1 MMPNDF
7 TFGCEIE
14 ISRGGASAADCYAA
28 LRAAGIKAEHHRSAH
43 LPRSNPQ
50 SWVVCPDGS
59 CAGEIVSPI
68 LRGQDGL
75 ALLAKVCDTLL
86 AAGATV
92 DTSCGL
98 HVHVGA
104 RNVLTIGQLQNLAK
118 MFLRHEAAF
127 DQILPPSRRNGSNRF
142 CQRQGPSQF
151 VGSNDPASRLALA
164 DKLAAIDNARNV
176 EALARIMNGGYEPGS
191 AYTGHRYFSLNF
203 QAWMRI
209 GTLEFRQ
216 HSGTVE
222 SRKVVEWVKL
232 IVGFVSRATQMDAV
246 KNDTTQATL
255 DELLRKT
262 DAAGR
267 SFYKARAA
275 HFAGRIT
282 RRAAR

>member
-14 ISRGGASAADCYAA
+14 IGRAGATAAACYEA
-28 LRAAGIKAEHHRSAH
+28 LRAAGIAAEHHGAAH
-43 LPRSNPQ
+43 QARRNPQ
-50 SWVVCPDGS
+50 AWVVCPDGS

-68 LRGQDGL
+68 LRGQEGL
-75 ALLAKVCDTLL
+75 AILAKVCDTLY
-86 AAGATV
+86 AAGAAV

-142 CQRQGPSQF
+142 CQR
-151 VGSNDPASRLALA
+151 NTAATRTALA
-164 DKLAAIDNARNV
+164 DKLVAIDGARNV
-176 EALARIMNGGYEPGS
+176 EALARIMNGGYEPGY
-191 AYTGHRYFSLNF
+191 AYTGHRYFALNF

-216 HSGTVE
+216 HSGSVE

-246 KNDTTQATL
+246 KNDPTQATL

-262 DAAGR
+262 DASGR
-267 SFYKARAA
+267 AFYKARAA

-282 RRAAR
+282 RRAAA